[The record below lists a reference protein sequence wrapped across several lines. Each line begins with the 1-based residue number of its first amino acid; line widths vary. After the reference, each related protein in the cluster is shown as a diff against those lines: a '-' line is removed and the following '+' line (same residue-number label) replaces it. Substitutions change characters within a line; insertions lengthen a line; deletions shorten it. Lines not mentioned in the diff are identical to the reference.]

1 MLLLKS
7 PQNNVEIN
15 NSNLSYMSGEFW
27 DKITDSIDEPAV
39 QCDVP
44 AVKNT
49 LLVDGDN
56 DDRS

>member
-1 MLLLKS
+1 M
-7 PQNNVEIN
+7 EIN